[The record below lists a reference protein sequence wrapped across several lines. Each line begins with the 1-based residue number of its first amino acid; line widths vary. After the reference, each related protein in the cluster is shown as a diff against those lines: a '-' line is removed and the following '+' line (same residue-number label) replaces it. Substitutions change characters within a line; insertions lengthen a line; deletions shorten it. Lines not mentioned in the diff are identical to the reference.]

1 MSGPVRPLRQFV
13 LKVHSRCDLACD
25 HCYVYEHRDQ
35 SWRGRP
41 MVMSAETA
49 AWVAQRIA
57 EHAKAH
63 GMAEARVVLHGGEPL
78 LAGVQRLRQT
88 AQALHSALAGVCA
101 LDLRIHTNGL
111 GLNDAFL
118 SMFAEQRISVG
129 VSVDGYRAAHD
140 RHRRYAD
147 GRGSYDR
154 VTEAVGLLRRGKYR
168 KLYAGLLCTIDVA
181 NDPVAVYDALADLDP
196 PQIDFLLPHATWEYP
211 PHRPPGSPTAYAD
224 WLIAIYDRWA
234 DAGQPMLVRLFDS
247 ILSTSSGGTSYT
259 EAIGL
264 APSDLVV
271 VETDGSYEQVDSLK
285 TAFDGAAFTGLD
297 VTRHDLDQVASH
309 PAIRARQQ
317 GLAGLCDTCQACP
330 VVTSCGGGLYAHR
343 YRPGTDFANPS
354 VYCADLLKL
363 ITHVT
368 QNRPR
373 RAVAVPSPRPVHP
386 VPKAEFHAL
395 SRGYGGETAINHLA
409 HAQRILRRALIALV
423 HERSAS
429 AGADGA
435 SPDGIASAWK
445 LLTRVDRSR
454 PQAVNA
460 VLDHPYTRVWAADCL
475 ISPRAGSTRAGPALS
490 GSELSHLAAIAA
502 AAAIRGRISAQIMV
516 PVIGGAVH
524 LPSLGRFIVA
534 DAEAK
539 GTAEIET
546 AQGRFSIKFGA
557 SQWTVVPRVPL
568 GAQQGPDAVSP
579 RRWQPVR
586 VLRTSGLSVCL
597 EDTDPYRDC
606 YMQPPKDRLTNAE
619 VARWQRQL
627 GRAWDLIT
635 QHYSHYAP
643 GLAAGL
649 TTITPLSPATDHDT
663 SATARHAFGA
673 IGAALP
679 SDHATLALLLIHE
692 FQHVKLGALLD
703 LYDLFEQSDHRR
715 FRVRWREDPRPLEG
729 ILQGTYAHVAV
740 SDFWRVRRRTTAG
753 ATAVKAA
760 GEFAQWRD
768 GTAEGIEILTESGS
782 LTPLGRAFV
791 EGMRSSVMPWL
802 DEPVRSGQ
810 EA

>member
-41 MVMSAETA
+41 MVMSAETV
-49 AWVAQRIA
+49 AWAAQRIT

-63 GMAEARVVLHGGEPL
+63 GLAAVRVVLHGGEPL
-78 LAGVQRLRQT
+78 LAGVPRLRQT
-88 AQALHSALAGVCA
+88 AQALHRAVAGVCA

-118 SMFAEQRISVG
+118 RMFEEQRITVG
-129 VSVDGYRAAHD
+129 VSVDGYQAAHD

-154 VTEAVGLLRRGKYR
+154 VTAAVGLLREGRYR
-168 KLYAGLLCTIDVA
+168 PLYSGLLCTIDVA
-181 NDPVAVYDALADLDP
+181 NDPVAVYDALAELSP

-211 PHRPPGSPTAYAD
+211 PHRPPDSPAAYAD

-234 DAGQPMLVRLFDS
+234 GAGQPMPVRLFDS
-247 ILSTSSGGTSYT
+247 IISTSTGGASHT

-271 VETDGSYEQVDSLK
+271 VETDGTYEQVDSLK

-297 VTRHDLDQVASH
+297 VTRHDLDQVAAH
-309 PAIRARQQ
+309 PSIRARQQ
-317 GLAGLCDTCQACP
+317 GLDGLCDTCQACP

-343 YRPGTDFANPS
+343 YRPGSGFANPS

-363 ITHVT
+363 ITHVV
-368 QNRPR
+368 QDRAR
-373 RAVAVPSPRPVHP
+373 RAAPGPSPRPVYP
-386 VPKAEFHAL
+386 VPGAEFHAL
-395 SRGYGGETAINHLA
+395 SRGYGGETAIHHLA
-409 HAQRILRRALIALV
+409 HAQRIFQRTLVAFV
-423 HERSAS
+423 HEQAVATR
-429 AGADGA
+429 AGGTI
-435 SPDGIASAWK
+435 PGGIAPAWD
-445 LLTRVDRSR
+445 LLSRVDRTHPRS
-454 PQAVNA
+454 VDA
-460 VLDHPYTRVWAADCL
+460 VLAHPYTRVWAAECL
-475 ISPRAGSTRAGPALS
+475 KNLRAGTGRSGPALPRRDL
-490 GSELSHLAAIAA
+490 GHLAAIAA
-502 AAAIRGRISAQIMV
+502 AAAIRGGVPARITV
-516 PVIGGAVH
+516 PVMAGAAH

-534 DAEAK
+534 DAGAN
-539 GTAEIET
+539 GAAAIET
-546 AQGRFSIKFGA
+546 AQGRFTVTFGA
-557 SQWTVVPRVPL
+557 SQWTVAMPVPS
-568 GAQQGPDAVSP
+568 GAQPGADAAAP

-586 VLRTSGLSVCL
+586 VLRGPGLSISL

-606 YMQPPKDRLTNAE
+606 YAQPPAARLTNAE
-619 VARWQRQL
+619 VARWQRQF

-635 QHYSHYAP
+635 EHHGNYAP

-649 TTITPLSPATDHDT
+649 TTITPLSPAADHDT

-679 SDHATLALLLIHE
+679 SDHSTLALLLIHE

-753 ATAVKAA
+753 AAAAKAA
-760 GEFAQWRD
+760 EQFAHWRD

-782 LTPLGRAFV
+782 LTPLGRTFV
-791 EGMRSSVMPWL
+791 EGMRSSVTPWL
-802 DEPVRSGQ
+802 NEPVRSGQ